1 MKIKLNESGDP
12 FRDIVKQ
19 YAKMY
24 RDSELSRIDKEHY
37 SKWLQV
43 HADKMSPATRTAIE
57 KKVQS
62 TIKSKNEASTSSGA
76 GPVSTPFAFSRRGPG
91 NVKAA
96 TQLGFKLAKPVA
108 HSKNLSLEN
117 QAYSEPA
124 YITPAQYIEP
134 VDTYSD
140 SNGLVQ
146 HGDPELDPGLAGYRQ
161 GALPMSEAEKKINQV
176 AKMLEGLCG
185 IRYRRRFNEADAAA
199 QATVSAPAP
208 APAPAAQPKTSA
220 APNVQVQSYSLQPD
234 FSEFDTKLK
243 DSTEALKTGLQK
255 KIQDQILNKKIVVRA
270 SKGYKQPESDYTLN
284 VTGVNID
291 YYYDRYVII
300 IVGREESKQKTAK
313 FFIKPG
319 FKLKIL
325 GSADVKPKDRYQ
337 IAKSQAL
344 VDPNKQASATP
355 SNTVTSKEPP
365 EVSTGS
371 KPEDQSGT
379 QPPPV

>member
-1 MKIKLNESGDP
+1 MKIKLNESGDV

-19 YAKMY
+19 YAKIY
-24 RDSELSRIDKEHY
+24 RDNELSRIDKQKY
-37 SKWLQV
+37 TQWLQT
-43 HADKMSPATRTAIE
+43 HADKISPAIRAAIE
-57 KKVQS
+57 KKVQA
-62 TIKSKNEASTSSGA
+62 TINSKNESSTSSAA

-96 TQLGFKLAKPVA
+96 TQLGFTLAKPVA

-117 QAYSEPA
+117 QMYSEPA
-124 YITPAQYIEP
+124 YITPAQNIEP
-134 VDTYSD
+134 VDTWMD

-146 HGDPELDPGLAGYRQ
+146 HGDPELDPGLAGHRQ
-161 GALPMSEAEKKINQV
+161 GAMPMSEAQKNINRV
-176 AKMLEGLCG
+176 AKMLEGLSG
-185 IRYRRRFNEADAAA
+185 IRYRRRVNEADAAA
-199 QATVSAPAP
+199 AQATVPAP
-208 APAPAAQPKTSA
+208 APVTQPTTAA
-220 APNVQVQSYSLQPD
+220 APNVQIRSFSLQPD
-234 FSEFDTKLK
+234 FTEFDTKLK
-243 DSTEALKTGLQK
+243 DSTEALKTGFQK
-255 KIQDQILNKKIVVRA
+255 KIQDQILNMKIVVRA

-300 IVGREESKQKTAK
+300 INGREENKQKTAK

-325 GSADVKPKDRYQ
+325 GPADVKPKDRYQ

-355 SNTVTSKEPP
+355 NNTVTNKERSVAPA
-365 EVSTGS
+365 ET

-379 QPPPV
+379 QPQPA

>member
-176 AKMLEGLCG
+176 AKMLEGLSG
-185 IRYRRRFNEADAAA
+185 IRHRRRVNEADAAA
-199 QATVSAPAP
+199 QATVSAP

>member
-1 MKIKLNESGDP
+1 MKIKLNESGDV

-19 YAKMY
+19 YAKIY
-24 RDSELSRIDKEHY
+24 RDNELSRIDKQQY
-37 SKWLQV
+37 SQWLQA
-43 HADKMSPATRTAIE
+43 HADKMSPATRAAIE
-57 KKVQS
+57 KKVKA
-62 TIKSKNEASTSSGA
+62 TIKSKNEASTSSAA

-117 QAYSEPA
+117 QMYSEPA
-124 YITPAQYIEP
+124 YITPAQNIEP
-134 VDTYSD
+134 VDTWMD
-140 SNGLVQ
+140 SHGLVQ
-146 HGDPELDPGLAGYRQ
+146 HGDPELDPGLAGHRQ
-161 GALPMSEAEKKINQV
+161 GAMPMSEAEKNINRV
-176 AKMLEGLCG
+176 AKMLEGLSG
-185 IRYRRRFNEADAAA
+185 IRYRRRVNEADAAA
-199 QATVSAPAP
+199 AQATVPAP
-208 APAPAAQPKTSA
+208 ATQPTTAA
-220 APNVQVQSYSLQPD
+220 APNVQIQSYSLQPD
-234 FSEFDTKLK
+234 FTEFDTKLK
-243 DSTEALKTGLQK
+243 DSTEALKTGFQK

-300 IVGREESKQKTAK
+300 INGREENKQKTAK

-344 VDPNKQASATP
+344 VDPNKQAAATP
-355 SNTVTSKEPP
+355 SNTVTSKEPSK
-365 EVSTGS
+365 VSAET
-371 KPEDQSGT
+371 KPDDQGGT

>member
-1 MKIKLNESGDP
+1 MKTKLNESGDP

-24 RDSELSRIDKEHY
+24 RDSELARIDKEQY

-43 HADKMSPATRTAIE
+43 HANKINPETRSSIE

-62 TIKSKNEASTSSGA
+62 TIKSKNEASTSSAA

-96 TQLGFKLAKPVA
+96 TQLGFKLVKPVA

-117 QAYSEPA
+117 QVYSEPA

-146 HGDPELDPGLAGYRQ
+146 HGDPELDPGLAGHRQ
-161 GALPMSEAEKKINQV
+161 GALPMFEAEKQINQV
-176 AKMLEGLCG
+176 AKMLEGLSG
-185 IRYRRRFNEADAAA
+185 IRHRRRVNEADAAA
-199 QATVSAPAP
+199 TQATAAAP

-344 VDPNKQASATP
+344 VDPNKQAAATP

-365 EVSTGS
+365 AAPAET
-371 KPEDQSGT
+371 KPDDQGGT

>member
-176 AKMLEGLCG
+176 AKMLEGLSG
-185 IRYRRRFNEADAAA
+185 IRHRRRVNEADAAA
-199 QATVSAPAP
+199 TPATVSAP